1 LLKFTKTMKKGFTI
15 VEVLAG
21 IVILSIGIIAVVN
34 LFPSSTRVVTHFQK
48 QTQAIYLAQ
57 SKLEEVNSIEYDD
70 LTVGIIEPKHEVQ
83 SGFQRQTQVSLV
95 DGDLAESD
103 TDVGLKKITVTVF
116 WKEED
121 KEKSVKFYY
130 LKTRE

>member
-1 LLKFTKTMKKGFTI
+1 MLKFTKTMKKGFTI

-57 SKLEEVNSIEYDD
+57 SKLEEVNSIAVSYTH
-70 LTVGIIEPKHEVQ
+70 LTLPTK
-83 SGFQRQTQVSLV
+83 
-95 DGDLAESD
+95 A
-103 TDVGLKKITVTVF
+103 
-116 WKEED
+116 
-121 KEKSVKFYY
+121 
-130 LKTRE
+130 